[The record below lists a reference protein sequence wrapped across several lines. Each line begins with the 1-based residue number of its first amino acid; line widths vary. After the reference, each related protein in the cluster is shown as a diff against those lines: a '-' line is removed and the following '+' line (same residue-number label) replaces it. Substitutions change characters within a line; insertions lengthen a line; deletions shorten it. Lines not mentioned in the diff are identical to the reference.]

1 MWPFNF
7 DFRKFVLLIAFGSL
21 SMLILNTQRQGNE
34 SKILAPFSLVV
45 SLVNTSYANFSH
57 GVKETAGFYLNLIQ
71 IKRQN
76 AKLQQDNSE
85 LQTRLNQFEEI
96 LKENE
101 RLNGL
106 LDFKKTDK
114 LELIPARVMGID
126 MSPDYDTISI
136 NRGTRDGLKPFM
148 AVISTEGVVGYIFRP
163 QRISSQV
170 LLLSDRNAVIDAHIL
185 RSRARGLVEGHSR
198 DKLRMTHLLR
208 ADDVIVGDVVVTSG
222 INQIFPKG
230 FPIGKVI
237 SVEKDSYGISQTAE
251 VEPKANPFNLDEVF
265 VIKKVLKSFEDET
278 EPPLPPAPS
287 PIKSDSFKTPA
298 KAGAN

>member
-1 MWPFNF
+1 
-7 DFRKFVLLIAFGSL
+7 
-21 SMLILNTQRQGNE
+21 MLILNTQRQGDE
-34 SKILAPFSLVV
+34 SKILAPFSLIV
-45 SLVNTSYANFSH
+45 SFVNTSYADFSH

-76 AKLQQDNSE
+76 AKLQQENSE

-208 ADDVIVGDVVVTSG
+208 ADDVIVGDIVVTSG

-230 FPIGKVI
+230 FPVGKVI

-265 VIKKVLKSFEDET
+265 VIKKVLKSFEEET
-278 EPPLPPAPS
+278 EPQAPLAPTLT
-287 PIKSDSFKTPA
+287 PTKTDNLKKPA